1 MSNRDRFDALQ
12 EVYCELEA
20 AGVVIDIGQLDWA
33 VREVNQRVYERSL
46 DRQYAAERAKRAA
59 EKQLEN
65 DEAAEWDAI
74 EKRSRDAQRAS

>member
-46 DRQYAAERAKRAA
+46 DRQYAEQVRARRQA
-59 EKQLEN
+59 EN
-65 DEAAEWDAI
+65 DEAVEWDAI
-74 EKRSRDAQRAS
+74 EKRSKDAQRARG